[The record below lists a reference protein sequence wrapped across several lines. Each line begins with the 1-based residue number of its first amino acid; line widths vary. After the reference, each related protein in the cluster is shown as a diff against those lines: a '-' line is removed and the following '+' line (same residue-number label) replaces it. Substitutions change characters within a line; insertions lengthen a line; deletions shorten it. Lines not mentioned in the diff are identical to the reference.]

1 MNRRGHI
8 LVVDDDGFSRT
19 LYANVLEEAGH
30 DVVLA
35 DGGPAAIALLH
46 KESFDAVITDL
57 VMPEAGGL
65 QVLEEAQA
73 IARPVDVIIV
83 TGHGTVRNA
92 VTALRAGA
100 FDYISKPVDP
110 DELRLSVQ
118 RLLSQRALLDENR
131 DLKSYVGLFRR
142 CQALASCLDQ
152 DQIQRLAIEALVE
165 EMGALSVTFLAA
177 PGHKVE
183 ERAAR
188 GLQAKIHRALAHV
201 LGGDPLAY
209 SQVQTLEAP
218 AGAAVSAEAKLES
231 PLGPSLVIPVRS
243 GTTVFGALF
252 VGRAPGSAPF
262 GLSDLGKADFFGKH
276 VGLAIEN
283 ATKYREAKQLAFVDD
298 LTELYNVRYLNYVLD
313 KEIKR
318 SKRYHTPLAVL
329 FLDLDYFKGVN
340 DRHGHVTGSR
350 MLIEVAAIIKRCIR
364 DTDVLVRYGGDE
376 YTVLLPSTDSEGA
389 MVVAERM
396 RASIE
401 KSEFRLDD
409 GTILRITASIGV
421 ACYPE
426 HAREKKDILKMADAA
441 MYHGKATSRNV
452 VYLASA
458 LLDPAQSAAAAAAR
472 EQHASE
478 NRRTRERS
486 GAPEAPPLERAA
498 SPEGE
503 PARKSSGRS

>member
-1 MNRRGHI
+1 MNRRGRI

-19 LYANVLEEAGH
+19 LYANVLEEGGH
-30 DVVLA
+30 EVVLA
-35 DGGPAAIALLH
+35 DGGPAAIALLYR
-46 KESFDAVITDL
+46 ESFDAVVTDL

-73 IARPVDVIIV
+73 LPRPVDVVIV

-100 FDYISKPVDP
+100 FDYIAKPIDP

-152 DQIQRLAIEALVE
+152 DQIQRLAIEALQE
-165 EMGALSVTFLAA
+165 EMGALSVTFLAS
-177 PGHKVE
+177 PEQKVE

-188 GLQAKIHRALAHV
+188 GVQAKMNKALTHV

-209 SQVQTLEAP
+209 AQVQTLDAP
-218 AGAAVSAEAKLES
+218 AGLAVSTEAKLDS

-252 VGRAPGSAPF
+252 VGRPPASPPF

-276 VGLAIEN
+276 VGLALDN
-283 ATKYREAKQLAFVDD
+283 ANKYREAKQLAFVDD

-313 KEIKR
+313 KELKR
-318 SKRYHTPLAVL
+318 SKRYHTPLALL

-376 YTVLLPSTDSEGA
+376 YTVLLPSTDGQGA

-401 KSEFRLDD
+401 QSEFRLDD
-409 GTILRITASIGV
+409 GSTLKMTASIGV

-426 HAREKKDILKMADAA
+426 HAREKKDILRMADAA

-452 VYLASA
+452 VYLASV
-458 LLDPAQSAAAAAAR
+458 LLDPAQSAEAAAER
-472 EQHASE
+472 DRHASE
-478 NRRTRERS
+478 NRRTREES
-486 GAPEAPPLERAA
+486 AAAPAA
-498 SPEGE
+498 GHV
-503 PARKSSGRS
+503 RKTSGRS